1 MADWDDVRRIATAL
15 PDVIEGTTYG
25 AMAWKVGGKLMA
37 WERPL
42 RGRDLTEL
50 GLDEQTEPVLGT
62 AVEDEPTKLALIDED
77 ADVFFTTEHFTGY
90 AAILVRLERIAVPR
104 LDELIDAAWFARAP
118 VRLRREREGA

>member
-50 GLDEQTEPVLGT
+50 GLDEQTQPVLGT

>member
-15 PDVIEGTTYG
+15 PDVAEGTAYG
-25 AMAWKVGGKLMA
+25 AMAWKVGGKLMV

-50 GLDEQTEPVLGT
+50 GLDAQTEPVLGA
-62 AVEDEPTKLALIDED
+62 AVEDESTKLALIDED

-90 AAILVRLERIAVPR
+90 SAILVRLDRIAVSR
-104 LDELIDAAWFARAP
+104 LDELIDAAWFVRAP
-118 VRLRREREGA
+118 ARLRRERER

>member
-25 AMAWKVGGKLMA
+25 AMAWNVGGKLMA

>member
-25 AMAWKVGGKLMA
+25 AMAWKIGGKLMA